1 MTSMSSTGSAITD
14 CFLTWV
20 DILEE
25 TEKSKVGGGKGRMHG
40 PTGKHEHKPD

>member
-1 MTSMSSTGSAITD
+1 VTSMSSTGSAITD

-25 TEKSKVGGGKGRMHG
+25 TEKSKVGGGKGRMHR